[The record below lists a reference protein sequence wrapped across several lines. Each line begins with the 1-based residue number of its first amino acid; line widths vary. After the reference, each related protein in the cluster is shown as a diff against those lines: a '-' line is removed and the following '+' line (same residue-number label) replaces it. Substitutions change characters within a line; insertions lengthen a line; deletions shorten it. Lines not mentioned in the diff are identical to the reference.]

1 MQRTQWVIAFLIG
14 ILTIMIVQGGLAKTI
29 SKEDIETLWDNLLF
43 KEEYYPITG
52 PNDKRI
58 IARETGE
65 GYLWGFFGL
74 STGGG
79 WHIEGHLE
87 EEVPIQEGLLQL
99 YSKGATKWSPGFMF
113 PPIGAIEPRYD
124 REKYPIWEFLLVLR
138 DPDDRRRIQIL
149 KSIPVQTTEVL
160 QPLESQKFNQDDPLC
175 PLGKQCPR
183 GELQYDASRGVAI
196 IQILGVRDPF
206 NVEIPVPESSA
217 PIQKERQ

>member
-1 MQRTQWVIAFLIG
+1 MQRTQWVIAFLTV
-14 ILTIMIVQGGLAKTI
+14 ILTIMIVQGVLAKTI
-29 SKEDIETLWDNLLF
+29 SKEEIETLWDNLLI

-87 EEVPIQEGLLQL
+87 AEVPIQEGLLQL

-138 DPDDRRRIQIL
+138 DPDDRQQIQML
-149 KSIPVQTTEVL
+149 KSIPVPVTEVL
-160 QPLESQKFNQDDPLC
+160 QHLSYKFNQDDPSC
-175 PLGKQCPR
+175 PLGQRCPR
-183 GELQYDASRGVAI
+183 GELHYDASRNVAVVE
-196 IQILGVRDPF
+196 ILGIRDPF
-206 NVEIPVPESSA
+206 NVEVPLSESPA
-217 PIQKERQ
+217 PIQEERQ